1 MSGFLRIPPEQMHH
15 SAAQLHEI
23 ARELKDRREQAHT
36 AVSDLLAGFGENARS
51 ALAAKLEQWE
61 EETASHHQHL
71 TTHAENHTR
80 IANEFV
86 EADHLDAKATG
97 RIVGNQ

>member
-23 ARELKDRREQAHT
+23 ARELKDRYEQAHT

-86 EADHLDAKATG
+86 EADHLDAKVTG